1 MPPAFACFPVCS
13 TFLALG
19 LIGVVVVLAGWHRT
33 AGRPAAPS
41 APPAAPAGLPE
52 TDAAGPGLVPDRPPF
67 PPWLFV
73 ALPAAVIILTA
84 LVGWLGPAW

>member
-19 LIGVVVVLAGWHRT
+19 LLGVVVVLAGWHRS
-33 AGRPAAPS
+33 AGQPADPS
-41 APPAAPAGLPE
+41 ALAAASATAPQ
-52 TDAAGPGLVPDRPPF
+52 TDAAGPGLAPDRPPF

-73 ALPAAVIILTA
+73 ALPAAVVLLTA
-84 LVGWLGPAW
+84 LVGWLGPA